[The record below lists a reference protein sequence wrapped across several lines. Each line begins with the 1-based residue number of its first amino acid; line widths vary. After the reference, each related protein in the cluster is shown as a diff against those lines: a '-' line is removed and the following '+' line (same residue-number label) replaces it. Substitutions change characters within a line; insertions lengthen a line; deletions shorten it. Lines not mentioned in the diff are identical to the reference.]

1 MKFKL
6 LIMLMAPF
14 VMLLAPEAKACTTR
28 LTLAGTSSPP
38 LPAALLQPSAS
49 RLGAADQTAGSNDS
63 KHNRDDV
70 TIVGMWLFN
79 LYLNDTGSLADSG
92 LEQFCADGNESSTTK
107 GVPPTQDNTCYGI
120 WKRTGERTFRLDH
133 LGLNFENN
141 QYTGLFKLTATLIVS
156 PDGNTFTGSY
166 IADQEDLNGNNI
178 PELHAEGPLKAE
190 RFRFNMQAHLPIP

>member
-6 LIMLMAPF
+6 LTILVAPF
-14 VMLLAPEAKACTTR
+14 VMLLAPEAKACTTG

-38 LPAALLQPSAS
+38 APAALLQPSAS
-49 RLGAADQTAGSNDS
+49 SRLGAPDQTAGSNDS
-63 KHNRDDV
+63 KHDRDDV

-92 LEQFCADGNESSTTK
+92 LQQFYADGNELSTTK

-120 WKRTGERTFRLDH
+120 WKRTGERTFRIDH

-141 QYTGLFKLTATLIVS
+141 KYTGLFKFTATLIVS
-156 PDGNTFTGSY
+156 PDGNT
-166 IADQEDLNGNNI
+166 
-178 PELHAEGPLKAE
+178 
-190 RFRFNMQAHLPIP
+190 